1 MLDLHE
7 DADPTD
13 EGPEW
18 LMGSPVRNRRT
29 GRHLHLV
36 PSRKGKW
43 AYREG
48 TNLRLIQW
56 AKENKRLL
64 SAVVLFISGGFEALG
79 LREVS
84 VPLAALAFW
93 LHGAGAAPSDKAEK
107 AKP

>member
-18 LMGSPVRNRRT
+18 LMGSPVRNRRN
-29 GRHLHLV
+29 GRHLYV
-36 PSRKGKW
+36 VARCQGKW
-43 AYREG
+43 AIG
-48 TNLRLIQW
+48 KGKALRLIQW

-107 AKP
+107 AK